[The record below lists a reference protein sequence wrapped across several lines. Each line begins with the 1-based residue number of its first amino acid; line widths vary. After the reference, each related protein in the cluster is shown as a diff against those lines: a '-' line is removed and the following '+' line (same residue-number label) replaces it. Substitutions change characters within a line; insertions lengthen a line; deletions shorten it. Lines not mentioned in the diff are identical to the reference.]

1 MTQQVDP
8 GSYDLVEKLCACNVE
23 ILKQALEDAGVF
35 EHLRVRVA
43 ELRKE
48 RDITQ
53 VQLAEHLGI
62 SQQTINAYETGY
74 RRFPVS
80 ELPPLARYLG
90 LTLDELV
97 GETAQARKRGPTP
110 KLQRQMELIQQLLYL
125 RLSAMSP
132 AIHSLLSKCYAKSL
146 LRLISAQTCCFLM
159 RRKEGQAMTS
169 ACSSKPSLSSPKKKN
184 KSPRHY
190 LIA

>member
-1 MTQQVDP
+1 MP
-8 GSYDLVEKLCACNVE
+8 ERLGSR
-23 ILKQALEDAGVF
+23 I
-35 EHLRVRVA
+35 A

-80 ELPPLARYLG
+80 VLPPLARYLG

-97 GETAQARKRGPTP
+97 GETAQTRKRGPTP
-110 KLQRQMELIQQLLYL
+110 KLQRQMELIQQL
-125 RLSAMSP
+125 P
-132 AIHSLLSKCYAKSL
+132 KAKQRFVSDML
-146 LRLISAQTCCFLM
+146 DTVIQ
-159 RRKEGQAMTS
+159 QAG
-169 ACSSKPSLSSPKKKN
+169 
-184 KSPRHY
+184 
-190 LIA
+190 